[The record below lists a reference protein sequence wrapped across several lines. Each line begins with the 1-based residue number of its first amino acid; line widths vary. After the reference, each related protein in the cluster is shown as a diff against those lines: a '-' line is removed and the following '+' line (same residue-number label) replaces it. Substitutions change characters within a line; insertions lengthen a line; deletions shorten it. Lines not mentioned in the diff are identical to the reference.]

1 MHSVLT
7 GSVRSQQIKSQ
18 NRSKFWYMKKYATRK
33 QEKRLG
39 NEDLGEKINSRSKI
53 AKKIQP
59 HKKKVKR

>member
-1 MHSVLT
+1 
-7 GSVRSQQIKSQ
+7 
-18 NRSKFWYMKKYATRK
+18 MKKYATRK